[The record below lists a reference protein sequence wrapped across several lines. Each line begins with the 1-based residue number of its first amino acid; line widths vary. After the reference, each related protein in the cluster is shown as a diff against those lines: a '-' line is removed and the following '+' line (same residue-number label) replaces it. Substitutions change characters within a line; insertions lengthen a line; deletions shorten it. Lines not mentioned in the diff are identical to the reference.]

1 MAKAA
6 PQRYIGLMSGTSLDG
21 VDGVIA
27 ELAPDQP
34 PRLLARGSMAF
45 DSQLKTTMLDL
56 NTPGHNEIHQA
67 AMAAQALAQC
77 YASVVRQMLDDA
89 QLDATQIRAI
99 GAHGQT
105 VRHRPELGY
114 TVQINQPALLA
125 ELTGISVVADFRSR
139 DVAAGG
145 QGAPLVPAFHA
156 ALFGRQHPQV
166 VLNLGGIANISV
178 LHPDQPLIGFDTGPA
193 NVLIDLWVNRH
204 WGLDFDIDGR
214 FAASG
219 TLNPV
224 LLSELL
230 RSDAWLRLPP
240 PKSTGRDHF
249 HAAWL
254 DSRLQAFETQHGALK
269 PEDVQATLTVLT
281 AATVC
286 EHIERYQPDC
296 QQLWV
301 CGGGSHNPVLMRALQ
316 ERLSCPVASTEAMGV
331 PPQQMEALAFAWL
344 AAQHLQRQPGNA
356 PSVTGANGFRVLGA
370 CYPA

>member
-1 MAKAA
+1 MAQAA
-6 PQRYIGLMSGTSLDG
+6 PQRFIGLMSGTSLDG
-21 VDGVIA
+21 VDGVIV

-45 DSQLKTTMLDL
+45 DSQLKATMLDL

-67 AMAAQALAQC
+67 AMAAQALAHC
-77 YASVVRQMLDDA
+77 YASVVRQMLDEA
-89 QLDATQIRAI
+89 RLEATQIRAI

-156 ALFGRQHPQV
+156 ALFGRQRPQV

-178 LHPDQPLIGFDTGPA
+178 LHPEQALIGFDTGPA

-219 TLNPV
+219 KLNPV

-230 RSDAWLRLPP
+230 RSDAWFRLPP

-254 DSRLQAFETQHGALK
+254 DSRLRAFETQHGALK